1 MSGSL
6 WMLRFGALLPAVTS
20 STAVISR
27 TSPAI
32 TFHFRST
39 DAASLQ
45 NNNFCFQQ
53 IVSYSSRVN
62 CY

>member
-1 MSGSL
+1 
-6 WMLRFGALLPAVTS
+6 MLRFGALLPAVTS

-53 IVSYSSRVN
+53 LFIPSELLLK
-62 CY
+62 